1 MKTFCIALFLS
12 FFSLYATASR
22 SNNEKAEYFETK
34 NIEIENVIDELFEK
48 ENLIVEEE
56 KPELKVVILNSDFRK
71 VRVGRVESIEKIN
84 SESTLTPVIYRSEFI
99 TKIHNVSY
107 YMLKE

>member
-12 FFSLYATASR
+12 LFTLYATANG
-22 SNNEKAEYFETK
+22 SNNEKAENLETK

-48 ENLIVEEE
+48 EKLIVEEE
-56 KPELKVVILNSDFRK
+56 EPELKVVILNRDFRK
-71 VRVGRVESIEKIN
+71 VRVGRVESIQKIN

-107 YMLKE
+107 YMLKD